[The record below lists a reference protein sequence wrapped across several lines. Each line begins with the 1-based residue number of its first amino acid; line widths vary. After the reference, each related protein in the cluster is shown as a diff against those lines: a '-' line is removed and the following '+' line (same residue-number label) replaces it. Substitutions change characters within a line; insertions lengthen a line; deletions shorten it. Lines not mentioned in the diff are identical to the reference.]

1 MQEMKI
7 NRISIPKLD
16 NLLGLPVKVLDHGFI
31 RCIDY
36 MGDDSSIVQGAR
48 VSYGKGTKT
57 PSDDQGLINY
67 LMRHN
72 HTSPFELNELKIH
85 VKLPV
90 FVARQWVRHR
100 TACLAGDVKVDFD
113 LPGGIQRRG
122 NQKYSLTMKEIF
134 DRFQATENIQRP
146 DKQKNPYHRR
156 DRVKGMK
163 LRSCDEDQLSP
174 IHTNIVD
181 IWESGIKPVLRVDF
195 PTSVLRATKD
205 HMCFTE
211 AGWLKLGDALNQGVR
226 FASWGRNEGYESFPI
241 TINVDTEIWKEYPE
255 NSTYLISNQGRVM
268 RNDRIKTPTITSAG
282 YQVVSLSKDG
292 VCRARLVHHLV
303 LETFS
308 NEPRNGRETRHLN
321 NNRQDNRIDNLVW
334 GTPAENSADRMV
346 SGSDQTCSIQWIEP
360 VSWQE
365 DGQEMTYDMEVT
377 GPYHN
382 FIAGGVIVHNSLNEY
397 SARYSILK
405 DEFYI
410 PEPSRI
416 AVQSSNNKQGS
427 GETLSPEK
435 AEEVR
440 RILMEDAATAYDN
453 YEGLSDPEG
462 EYKLA
467 RELARINLPV
477 NVYTEWY
484 WKTDLHNLMHFLKL
498 RADSHAQY
506 EIRVYAE
513 ALCDL
518 LRIWCPM
525 TYNAFMRYK
534 MNAKSFSGIEMN
546 VLKELLSNIPLDDA
560 VKSKLR
566 TSFIEQGASSGEIK
580 EFFQKLS

>member
-100 TACLAGDVKVDFD
+100 TA
-113 LPGGIQRRG
+113 
-122 NQKYSLTMKEIF
+122 
-134 DRFQATENIQRP
+134 
-146 DKQKNPYHRR
+146 
-156 DRVKGMK
+156 
-163 LRSCDEDQLSP
+163 
-174 IHTNIVD
+174 
-181 IWESGIKPVLRVDF
+181 
-195 PTSVLRATKD
+195 
-205 HMCFTE
+205 
-211 AGWLKLGDALNQGVR
+211 
-226 FASWGRNEGYESFPI
+226 
-241 TINVDTEIWKEYPE
+241 
-255 NSTYLISNQGRVM
+255 
-268 RNDRIKTPTITSAG
+268 
-282 YQVVSLSKDG
+282 
-292 VCRARLVHHLV
+292 
-303 LETFS
+303 
-308 NEPRNGRETRHLN
+308 
-321 NNRQDNRIDNLVW
+321 
-334 GTPAENSADRMV
+334 
-346 SGSDQTCSIQWIEP
+346 
-360 VSWQE
+360 
-365 DGQEMTYDMEVT
+365 
-377 GPYHN
+377 
-382 FIAGGVIVHNSLNEY
+382 SLNEY

-534 MNAKSFSGIEMN
+534 INAKSFSGIEMN
-546 VLKELLSNIPLDDA
+546 VLKELLSSIPLDDA